1 MAIYNVQLYADCG
14 ETVKRVALELGGNA
28 PFIVF
33 KVDSI
38 ICNLTLNRI
47 RHIFLQSNNFGLTHP
62 PCIPCSINLTI
73 ITLKKNINNPNFSPT
88 VSRLGQGSSR
98 YFFYEES
105 ENGCDVVM
113 IWSCAPQLFC
123 A

>member
-73 ITLKKNINNPNFSPT
+73 ITLKKTKNKLTIQIFLQQSADLDKAVAGIFSMKKAKM
-88 VSRLGQGSSR
+88 
-98 YFFYEES
+98 
-105 ENGCDVVM
+105 VVM
-113 IWSCAPQLFC
+113 LS
-123 A
+123 

>member
-1 MAIYNVQLYADCG
+1 MSIYNVQLYADCG

-38 ICNLTLNRI
+38 ICNLTLSRI
-47 RHIFLQSNNFGLTHP
+47 HIYTIFLQSNNFGLIHP

-73 ITLKKNINNPNFSPT
+73 ITLKKTKNKLTIQMFLQQSADLDKAVAGIFSMKK
-88 VSRLGQGSSR
+88 VKMVFMLS
-98 YFFYEES
+98 
-105 ENGCDVVM
+105 
-113 IWSCAPQLFC
+113 
-123 A
+123 

>member
-38 ICNLTLNRI
+38 ICNITLSRI
-47 RHIFLQSNNFGLTHP
+47 RHIFLQSNNFGLIHP

-73 ITLKKNINNPNFSPT
+73 ITLKILTIQIFLQQSADLDKAVAGIFSMKKVT
-88 VSRLGQGSSR
+88 M
-98 YFFYEES
+98 
-105 ENGCDVVM
+105 VVM
-113 IWSCAPQLFC
+113 LS
-123 A
+123 